1 MERCDFTELFIH
13 QVRGALARAFIQ
25 SGISPG
31 RYWPMIRGEKSLI
44 LEEIAEVEHVTGYR
58 LTFTLEARDDG

>member
-1 MERCDFTELFIH
+1 
-13 QVRGALARAFIQ
+13 
-25 SGISPG
+25 
-31 RYWPMIRGEKSLI
+31 MIRGEKSLI